1 MTIDYYN
8 YDSNDNSNQ
17 QKFLRKIKS
26 LIQQNTSVKGTKY
39 SSLRIWL
46 VGDHQIFYRS
56 VITVQ
61 QHSNE
66 NKETQLTSG
75 EINYLKQSDFKSII
89 KNKDMLQRFFIN
101 TARQNMIRRISFSVC
116 NNELQITI
124 N

>member
-1 MTIDYYN
+1 MTIEYYN

-26 LIQQNTSVKGTKY
+26 LIQQNISVKGTKY

-46 VGDHQIFYRS
+46 VGDDQIFYRS

-66 NKETQLTSG
+66 NKEIQLTSG
-75 EINYLKQSDFKSII
+75 EINLKQSDFKSII
-89 KNKDMLQRFFIN
+89 KNKDVLQRFFIN
-101 TARQNMIRRISFSVC
+101 NAKQNMIRISFSVC

>member
-1 MTIDYYN
+1 MTIEYYN

-26 LIQQNTSVKGTKY
+26 LIQQNISVKGTKY

-46 VGDHQIFYRS
+46 VGDDQIFYRS

-75 EINYLKQSDFKSII
+75 QINYLKQSDFKRII

-101 TARQNMIRRISFSVC
+101 NAKQNMIRISFSVC

>member
-1 MTIDYYN
+1 MTIEYYN

-26 LIQQNTSVKGTKY
+26 LIQQNISVKGTKY

-46 VGDHQIFYRS
+46 VGDDQIFYRS

-66 NKETQLTSG
+66 NKEIQLTSG
-75 EINYLKQSDFKSII
+75 DINYLKQSDFKSII

-101 TARQNMIRRISFSVC
+101 NAKQNMIRISFSVC
-116 NNELQITI
+116 NNELQIII

>member
-1 MTIDYYN
+1 MTIEYYN

-26 LIQQNTSVKGTKY
+26 LIQQNISVKGTKY

-46 VGDHQIFYRS
+46 VGDDQIFYRS

-66 NKETQLTSG
+66 NKEIQLTSG

-101 TARQNMIRRISFSVC
+101 NAKQNMIRISFSVC
-116 NNELQITI
+116 NYELQIII

>member
-1 MTIDYYN
+1 MTIEYYN

-26 LIQQNTSVKGTKY
+26 LIQQNISVKGTKY

-46 VGDHQIFYRS
+46 VGDDQIFYRS

-66 NKETQLTSG
+66 NKEIQLTSG

-101 TARQNMIRRISFSVC
+101 NAKQNMIRISFSVC

>member
-1 MTIDYYN
+1 MTIEYYN

-17 QKFLRKIKS
+17 QKFLRKIKF
-26 LIQQNTSVKGTKY
+26 LIQQNISVKGTKY

-46 VGDHQIFYRS
+46 VGDDQIFYRS

-66 NKETQLTSG
+66 NKEIQLTSG

-101 TARQNMIRRISFSVC
+101 NAKQNMIRISFSVC